1 MFVKN
6 IDDVNNW
13 LTALNDS
20 DYSLYRFKDFPTAE
34 LDINWR
40 EELEKHSK
48 NYLNDNND
56 LTFHHI
62 RLLFKKLKEE
72 KIQQPLVGTIYNGH
86 LNVNP
91 GGSRLMVA
99 KKLGISSV
107 PLDLICC
114 EEDKQYIDF
123 SLEHTHIKDV
133 NQFLMPYKNINSA
146 TSFQFVDMSRGYH
159 TTFWYQVNYDNHW
172 HWNNDDIQSWIIKN
186 KDVVCEHLVD
196 YYFL

>member
-6 IDDVNNW
+6 ADAVNDW
-13 LTALNDS
+13 IAALNQS
-20 DYSLYRFKDFPTAE
+20 NHNLYRFKAYPTVE
-34 LDINWR
+34 LDINWK
-40 EELEKHSK
+40 EELEKHAR

-62 RLLFKKLKEE
+62 RLLFKKLKNE
-72 KIQQPLVGTIYNGH
+72 KIQQPLVGTVHDGH

-91 GGSRLMVA
+91 GGSRLMVS

-114 EEDKQYIDF
+114 AADKQHIDF
-123 SLEHTHIKDV
+123 TLEHSHITDV
-133 NQFLMPYKNINSA
+133 DQFLMPYKNIDSA
-146 TSFQFVDMSRGYH
+146 GSFQFVDMSGGYH
-159 TTFWYQVNYDNHW
+159 TKFWYQVNYDNHF
-172 HWNNDDIQSWIIKN
+172 HWSNEDITAWINKN
-186 KDVVCEHLVD
+186 KDKICNELMD